1 MAFSANGTSRAS
13 ITGTNVRIQQPITE
27 KTDISKETKEIWA
40 KAKNYGNETLWFG
53 YILPGLLQSEGV
65 DTTGMSIPEMIEKM
79 GIIWQRKLSDSNPQ
93 VSVVMNFSHE
103 DHLLGGYEGEVPTR
117 YCKESSSRV
126 PVQLNALA
134 SIGSNDFRAWVM
146 EADILH
152 DSVVPSDIFFGSYPV
167 KHKGEI
173 IKGQFRCILKP
184 KK

>member
-1 MAFSANGTSRAS
+1 
-13 ITGTNVRIQQPITE
+13 
-27 KTDISKETKEIWA
+27 
-40 KAKNYGNETLWFG
+40 
-53 YILPGLLQSEGV
+53 
-65 DTTGMSIPEMIEKM
+65 MSIPEMIEKM

-146 EADILH
+146 EPDILH